1 MSELWRFSKDTQDV
15 LNKTRL
21 PSGGWINLWL
31 NIGHYEVTQE
41 AAERFGFSSAAVDIL
56 RDAAQDPDFY
66 EFTLPSAHAQSPDKV
81 AFMPPG
87 PARDEAIEKGIDAYK
102 RWVLNFCG
110 KIRQAMLKN
119 DTREAL
125 YWFGYVLHG
134 LQDLGPHGG
143 MPNPEHAALDS
154 LKQSPDEDSNNVQ
167 LSRYYT
173 QEFLRHIREVL
184 GEGEFDLLR
193 NWDGDGNLS
202 KSEKEDLFGHGWDLS
217 VEAVIEFKKGGR
229 EIP

>member
-1 MSELWRFSKDTQDV
+1 MSELWRFSKDTQNT

-87 PARDEAIEKGIDAYK
+87 PERDEAIQKGIDAYK
-102 RWVLNFCG
+102 EWALNVCG
-110 KIRQAMLKN
+110 KISQAMVDN
-119 DTREAL
+119 DTRVAL
-125 YWFGYVLHG
+125 YWLGYVLHG
-134 LQDLGPHGG
+134 FQDLGPHGG

-154 LKQSPDEDSNNVQ
+154 LKQSPDEDTNNVQ

-193 NWDGDGNLS
+193 NWDGNGNLS

-217 VEAVIEFKKGGR
+217 GRSRYRIQEGWR